1 MLCSKLGIKPRK
13 NKPCNQDTENQIRVM
28 KQIPQK
34 PGQISGQNVSGEI
47 SQADRKDF
55 SNNY

>member
-1 MLCSKLGIKPRK
+1 MLLSKLGIKPRK
-13 NKPCNQDTENQIRVM
+13 NKPCDQDTENQIRVM
-28 KQIPQK
+28 KQIPQI